1 MALNLM
7 AAFASDIETIIA
19 DKLLPLAQNNLVVY
33 GLGEPIKMPKGRGTT
48 YTKTRYNRV
57 PLPAY
62 PLQEAVP
69 AVGNAMAISQVTAAV
84 QQWGGLIV
92 VSDVA
97 TNTIKHDVMMKAK
110 ELIAIQAAETLE
122 RNTFNTLFGF
132 TQVNTVNQRG
142 SRYAL
147 QGGDTLGLIDLQRAQ
162 VQLSN
167 IGAYKWMGTEDV
179 NPKINPHKDA
189 DASSRK
195 MPSPHYIVV
204 CHEFVAGDL
213 RMQQSFI
220 TASSYS
226 DINKLYN
233 SEVGQ
238 WAGDRVVATNMV
250 PYFTGQALITGTPSS
265 SGGALATSTTYNI
278 IVTLSDP
285 QRQYETILSQVSGN
299 ISLTSSGST
308 GSISVVLPASSYTYN
323 VYIGTTSTPT
333 NLGLCVSGPTTGPF
347 QGQATQLAGGQTVV
361 ITGIGTPQTPPAPVA
376 TNLTVYPTWVLGKYA
391 YSQVVLDDIT
401 VQFLDKADK
410 ADPFNQLRE
419 VTWLCMYGT
428 LLDQNAFAIRI
439 ESVSQFSTTFS

>member
-19 DKLLPLAQNNLVVY
+19 DKLLPLAQNRLVVY
-33 GLGEPIKMPKGRGTT
+33 GLGEPIRMPKGRGTT
-48 YTKTRYNRV
+48 YTKTRYNRI

-69 AVGNAMAISQVTAAV
+69 AAGNAMAISQVTAAV
-84 QQWGGLIV
+84 QQWGGLV
-92 VSDVA
+92 VLSDRA
-97 TNTIKHDVMMKAK
+97 TYTIKHDTMMKAK

-142 SRYAL
+142 SRFAL
-147 QGGDTLGLIDLQRAQ
+147 QSGDTLGLIDLQRAQ

-179 NPKINPHKDA
+179 NPKVDPKKDM

-195 MPSPHYIVV
+195 MPSPHFVVV
-204 CHEFVAGDL
+204 CHDFVAGDL
-213 RMQQSFI
+213 RMQASFI

-226 DINKLYN
+226 DVNKLYN

-238 WAGDRVVATNMV
+238 WAGDRVVSSNMV
-250 PYFTGQALITGTPSS
+250 PFFTGQALITGTASS

-278 IVTLSDP
+278 LVTLSDP
-285 QRQYETILSQVSGN
+285 MRQYETIISQVSGN
-299 ISLTSSGST
+299 ISLTSAGST
-308 GSISVVLPASSYTYN
+308 GSISVVLPSSAYTYN

-333 NLGLCVSGPTTGPF
+333 NLGLTTSGPTTGPF

-361 ITGIGTPQTPPAPVA
+361 ITGIGTPQVPPAPV
-376 TNLTVYPTWVLGKYA
+376 TTGLTVYPTWVLGKYA
-391 YSQVVLDDIT
+391 YSQVVLEDIQ
-401 VQFLDKADK
+401 VQYLDKADK

-419 VTWLCMYGT
+419 VTWLCDYGT
-428 LLDQNAFAIRI
+428 LLDNNTFAIRI

>member
-69 AVGNAMAISQVTAAV
+69 AAGNAMAISQVTAAV
-84 QQWGGLIV
+84 QQWGGLLV

-162 VQLSN
+162 VQLSQV
-167 IGAYKWMGTEDV
+167 WT
-179 NPKINPHKDA
+179 
-189 DASSRK
+189 
-195 MPSPHYIVV
+195 
-204 CHEFVAGDL
+204 
-213 RMQQSFI
+213 
-220 TASSYS
+220 
-226 DINKLYN
+226 
-233 SEVGQ
+233 
-238 WAGDRVVATNMV
+238 
-250 PYFTGQALITGTPSS
+250 
-265 SGGALATSTTYNI
+265 
-278 IVTLSDP
+278 
-285 QRQYETILSQVSGN
+285 QRRSQ
-299 ISLTSSGST
+299 
-308 GSISVVLPASSYTYN
+308 
-323 VYIGTTSTPT
+323 
-333 NLGLCVSGPTTGPF
+333 
-347 QGQATQLAGGQTVV
+347 
-361 ITGIGTPQTPPAPVA
+361 
-376 TNLTVYPTWVLGKYA
+376 
-391 YSQVVLDDIT
+391 
-401 VQFLDKADK
+401 
-410 ADPFNQLRE
+410 
-419 VTWLCMYGT
+419 
-428 LLDQNAFAIRI
+428 
-439 ESVSQFSTTFS
+439 